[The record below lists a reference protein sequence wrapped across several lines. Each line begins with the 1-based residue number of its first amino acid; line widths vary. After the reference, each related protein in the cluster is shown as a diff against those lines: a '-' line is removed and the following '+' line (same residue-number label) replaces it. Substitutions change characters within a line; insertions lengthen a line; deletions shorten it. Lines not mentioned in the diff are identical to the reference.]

1 MSKLD
6 LEKILA
12 ANGPCLSSELA
23 DILVE
28 QFGLT
33 PAAARKR
40 ISRGSQNLKKLSY
53 IIFPHRAR
61 FVYLKNDYASTKYWK
76 ALYSSLKKENSSY
89 YMAIDSIRTRGGMIR
104 KDEFG
109 IICGSPVRQ
118 KNHIPYESLMLSL
131 MKAEILLETSNEN
144 GGNYL
149 YLKECE
155 GHEHLLI
162 ESQNK
167 KELING
173 IMIEQART
181 WLKQLGLVSYGKTKA
196 MGDETKNPMVGTFEW
211 HITGPS
217 YIHPLTKNSINKKK
231 PGFIVCDLNTTP
243 SATLDDIDTFI
254 RKMDM
259 TLSLKN
265 IGYCFFVYIS
275 NTYTEKAL
283 YKAKS
288 KGVLAITFSNIFGK
302 RNTVAAERL
311 GDILNNRDINQIQ
324 ASEIIKLTKELNK
337 RNGITQNLKGKL
349 FEFICADMK
358 KKIDIS
364 SRILIGR
371 EYITS
376 QGDKA
381 EADITSIR
389 DDISICFIEC
399 KAIKRESTLDDE
411 QVDRWLDVR
420 IPRLLNYCKSHT
432 DYKHLKKTFEL
443 WVTGNLSENSNHRI
457 NDFISKNPK
466 TKITIKKPRELL
478 KDVKDIN
485 DRALKNLLFNY
496 FLKREK

>member
-1 MSKLD
+1 MSRLD

-12 ANGPCLSSELA
+12 SNGPCLSSELA

-28 QFGLT
+28 RFGLT

-40 ISRGSQNLKKLSY
+40 ISRGSANLKKLSY

-61 FVYLKNDYASTKYWK
+61 FVYLRNDYASPKYWK
-76 ALYSSLKKENSSY
+76 ALYLSLRKENSSY
-89 YMAIDSIRTRGGMIR
+89 HMAIDSIRTRGGMIR

-109 IICGSPVRQ
+109 IICGSPARQ
-118 KNHIPYESLMLSL
+118 KNHIPYESLISSL
-131 MKAEILLETSNEN
+131 MKADILLETLNEN
-144 GGNYL
+144 GDKYL

-155 GHEHLLI
+155 GHEYLLL
-162 ESQNK
+162 EKQYK
-167 KELING
+167 KELVDG

-196 MGDETKNPMVGTFEW
+196 MGDDAKNPMVGTFEW

-217 YIHPLTKNSINKKK
+217 YTHPLTKNSINGKK

-254 RKMDM
+254 RKMEM

-265 IGYCFFVYIS
+265 IGNCIFIYIS
-275 NTYTEKAL
+275 NAFTEKAL
-283 YKAKS
+283 YQAKS

-311 GDILNNRDINQIQ
+311 GDILNNKDINQMQ
-324 ASEIIKLTKELNK
+324 ASEIKNLTKELNE
-337 RNGITQNLKGKL
+337 RNGMTQNLKGKL
-349 FEFICADMK
+349 FEFICADIK
-358 KKIDIS
+358 KRIDTS

-371 EYITS
+371 EYPTS

-389 DDISICFIEC
+389 DDISISFIEC

-432 DYKHLKKTFEL
+432 DYKHLKKSFEL
-443 WVTGNLSENSNHRI
+443 WVTGDLSENSNLRI
-457 NDFISKNPK
+457 TEFITKHPK
-466 TKITIKKPRELL
+466 IKIIIKKPRELL

-485 DRALKNLLFNY
+485 DKALKTLLFNY

>member
-12 ANGPCLSSELA
+12 TNGPCLSSELA

-28 QFGLT
+28 RFGLT

-40 ISRGSQNLKKLSY
+40 ISRGSPNLKKLSY

-61 FVYLKNDYASTKYWK
+61 FVYLKNDYASPKYWK

-89 YMAIDSIRTRGGMIR
+89 YMAIDSIRAREGMVR

-109 IICGSPVRQ
+109 IISGSPVRQ
-118 KNHIPYESLMLSL
+118 KNHIPYESIISSL
-131 MKAEILLETSNEN
+131 IKAEIILETSNEN
-144 GGNYL
+144 GDKYL
-149 YLKECE
+149 YLKEFE
-155 GHEHLLI
+155 DDEHRLL
-162 ESQNK
+162 ESQYK
-167 KELING
+167 KEIIKG
-173 IMIEQART
+173 IMLEQART
-181 WLKQLGLVSYGKTKA
+181 WLKQLGLVSYGKAKA

-217 YIHPLTKNSINKKK
+217 YTHPLTKNSINGKK

-265 IGYCFFVYIS
+265 IGNCIFVYIS
-275 NTYTEKAL
+275 NTFTEKAL
-283 YKAKS
+283 FKAKS
-288 KGVLAITFSNIFGK
+288 NGVLAITFSNVFGK

-311 GDILNNRDINQIQ
+311 GDILNNKDINQMQ
-324 ASEIIKLTKELNK
+324 ASEITKLTKELNE
-337 RNGITQNLKGKL
+337 RNGLTQNLKGKL

-389 DDISICFIEC
+389 DDISISFIEC

-411 QVDRWLDVR
+411 QVDRWLDIR

-432 DYKHLKKTFEL
+432 DYKHLKKSFEL
-443 WVTGNLSENSNHRI
+443 WVTGDLSEKAKLRI
-457 NDFISKNPK
+457 NDFISKHPK
-466 TKITIKKPRELL
+466 NNIIIKKPRELL

-485 DRALKNLLFNY
+485 DRALKNLLFSY